1 MRIEDHCIKMKV
13 FRRSPMDHH
22 DKEQR
27 RVRADRR
34 QSTAAEYPG
43 EERRKDDRRARH

>member
-1 MRIEDHCIKMKV
+1 
-13 FRRSPMDHH
+13 MDHH